1 MNNNTR
7 IGRQVG
13 TNVER
18 DAALL
23 NVVNHG
29 KLEKRHAGGSWKRS
43 RGWGT
48 CIQCVYT
55 VGGCSGGGG
64 EYDIKTPLQRVLST
78 AGRTP
83 TAEFSILTT
92 RENAESF
99 NLRKHALKIN
109 GDVTSEKRSRPN
121 RFYYNRSRVEVL
133 KRNKVNSLPPN
144 VKKMVCIFIW
154 RIRIFRKLHY
164 VSPNGRRL
172 ASKKI
177 WIFVVSASARLVVK
191 CKKLLVF

>member
-13 TNVER
+13 MNVER

-29 KLEKRHAGGSWKRS
+29 KLEKRHAGGPWKRS
-43 RGWGT
+43 CGWRT

-55 VGGCSGGGG
+55 VDGYSGCGGGG
-64 EYDIKTPLQRVLST
+64 YDIKTPLQRVLST

-83 TAEFSILTT
+83 AAEFSILTT

-109 GDVTSEKRSRPN
+109 GDVTSEKRSRPS
-121 RFYYNRSRVEVL
+121 RFYYNRSRVKGL
-133 KRNKVNSLPPN
+133 KLNKVNSLPSN
-144 VKKMVCIFIW
+144 LK
-154 RIRIFRKLHY
+154 
-164 VSPNGRRL
+164 
-172 ASKKI
+172 
-177 WIFVVSASARLVVK
+177 
-191 CKKLLVF
+191 